1 MCLYSS
7 PVFPGL
13 CGAFGGA
20 VGESKFQKHNVVSLH
35 VWCGVLQVELVA
47 VGACLFS
54 ESAMVVHC
62 AKQQDIMMQPC
73 EDAHGRQYQ
82 DAQSC

>member
-1 MCLYSS
+1 MCVCLYSS
-7 PVFPGL
+7 PVFVGL

-20 VGESKFQKHNVVSLH
+20 VGVSKFQKHNVVSLH

-62 AKQQDIMMQPC
+62 GKQQDIMMQPC
-73 EDAHGRQYQ
+73 EDAHGREG
-82 DAQSC
+82 